1 MDIVAED
8 VSDHAKLRDA
18 IRNTESNTITLQT
31 KATKKFEPNG
41 VYKIYGAYNKKLAD
55 MPSYAYLAVC
65 RAEEEKQIST

>member
-41 VYKIYGAYNKKLAD
+41 VYKIYGTYNKKLAD

>member
-8 VSDHAKLRDA
+8 VSDHAKLRDT

-41 VYKIYGAYNKKLAD
+41 VYKIYGAYNKKLVD